1 MNPGDPSF
9 LAHATHP
16 SLGEE
21 PVDGRISVDRWQISF
36 LSDQAS
42 IQIPLNRLQIEPGEA
57 GEILFSDPEQPDW
70 LVYTLDNRLLK
81 QHALL
86 QHSSCRT
93 QIRFLRRQDDTSRRM
108 KITAWC
114 LAGFVAT
121 AMIVFLLAGVF
132 VNVLVSRVPPEWEKK
147 MGDEAMAEIKA
158 TETFVTNPKY
168 LARLDS
174 AVKPLLPAL
183 PTNHMIYQFY
193 LVDDREPNAFA
204 LPGGHVIV
212 TMGLL
217 EFADTPEQV
226 AGAMAHEIAHVNCK
240 HHIRRELGSLGPVI
254 LCRLCMS
261 SQNRLLQSLASGSEL
276 LITRSFSQEHE
287 LEADATGWNYLVAA
301 HINPHATI
309 ELLTKFKL
317 EEDRMKNRNDL
328 PQAFSTHPATAK
340 RIRILEKKWSKLK
353 DKSNFVDLNTWKQ

>member
-1 MNPGDPSF
+1 MSF

-21 PVDGRISVDRWQISF
+21 PADGRISVDRWQLSF
-36 LSDQAS
+36 LAGQTSV
-42 IQIPLNRLQIEPGEA
+42 QIPLKRLQIEPGES
-57 GEILFSDPEQPDW
+57 GEILFSDPDQPDW
-70 LVYTLDNRLLK
+70 LVYTLDSRILK
-81 QHALL
+81 EQALL
-86 QHSSCRT
+86 QYTPTRT
-93 QIRFLRRQDDTSRRM
+93 QIRFLRRQDDTGRRV
-108 KITAWC
+108 KITAWA
-114 LAGFVAT
+114 LGGFAAT
-121 AMIVFLLAGVF
+121 AMLVYLLAGVF

-147 MGDEAMAEIKA
+147 MGDEAMAELKG

-168 LARLDS
+168 LARLDA

-183 PTNHMIYQFY
+183 PTNHMNYQFY

-204 LPGGHVIV
+204 LPGGHVVV

-226 AGAMAHEIAHVNCK
+226 AGAMAHEIAHVNRK
-240 HHIRRELGSLGPVI
+240 HHIRRELSSLGPVI

-276 LITRSFSQEHE
+276 LIVRGFSQEHE

-301 HINPHATI
+301 HINPHASI

-317 EEDRMKNRNDL
+317 EEDRTKDREDL

-340 RIRILEKKWSKLK
+340 RIRILEKKWSNLK
-353 DKSNFVDLNTWKQ
+353 DKSNFVDLGKGR